1 MAEGKKA
8 SAILDAEADKQAAI
22 LHAEAEKEK
31 RIKEAEGEAEAIMK
45 VQQANANGIR
55 YLKEAGAD
63 EAVLRLKSLE
73 AFMAAADGKA
83 TKIIIPSELQGI
95 AELVKSITE
104 VGKDEK

>member
-1 MAEGKKA
+1 
-8 SAILDAEADKQAAI
+8 
-22 LHAEAEKEK
+22 
-31 RIKEAEGEAEAIMK
+31 MK

-95 AELVKSITE
+95 AGLVKAAVE
-104 VGKDEK
+104 VGKEK